1 MKLKMLLI
9 AVIMLCAAAGAQRA
23 QAEEVLTWE
32 ECVAYT
38 ITNNPELRS
47 SQELIRQSRAGVGLA
62 VSEYLPQIS
71 ASVGLSAGRRESES
85 DLERLKVNTMT
96 SSSEI
101 RSAYQNDLLNRKS
114 TTMDRSLSYGV
125 SGKQLVFDS
134 MKSVYDIKAA
144 SSRVDE
150 ARYEH
155 AKTSSQIRLDLR
167 KAFVELLRAQDSI
180 QISREIAERSKKNLE
195 LVRMRYRAGREHRG
209 SLLNAEAN
217 LSSARLGVA
226 QAERDLTVARR
237 GLLKQMGIGAL
248 RPIQAEGKLA
258 YADTDR
264 EKPDFEAIAAGHPT
278 VLLLKSQGKTAQYDE
293 KSKIAEFFPVI
304 SITAGADSSLSYTD
318 SRTSITKTN
327 GVNLNAGIQATM
339 PIFTGGKNYF
349 NLDRAKSQTRKLK
362 ADEISAR
369 QQVVLALEQYWSS
382 WQNACD
388 RVEVQRKYLEAAE
401 ERARISEAQYSL
413 GLLIFDN
420 WIIIE
425 DSLSQTK
432 KSYLEALAN
441 QSIMEAQWLQAK
453 GETLSYD
460 K

>member
-1 MKLKMLLI
+1 MKSLYIPPLAAFLLI
-9 AVIMLCAAAGAQRA
+9 VLAILPARG
-23 QAEEVLTWE
+23 EEVLTWE
-32 ECVAYT
+32 ECVAFA
-38 ITNNPELRS
+38 IANNPELRS

-62 VSEYLPQIS
+62 VSSYLPQVS
-71 ASVGLSAGRRESES
+71 ASVGLNAGRRESES
-85 DLERLKVNTMT
+85 NLERLKVNTMT

-101 RSAYQNDLLNRKS
+101 RSAYRNDLLSQKS
-114 TTMDRSLSYGV
+114 TTTDMSLAYGI

-134 MKSVYDIKAA
+134 MKTVYDVKAA
-144 SSRVDE
+144 SSQVNE
-150 ARYEH
+150 ARYNL
-155 AKTSSQIRLDLR
+155 AKTSSQIRMNLR
-167 KAFVELLRAQDSI
+167 VAYVELLRAQDSI

-217 LSSARLGVA
+217 LASARLGVA

-237 GLLKQMGIGAL
+237 SLLKQMGIGGMRQIRAD
-248 RPIQAEGKLA
+248 GKLA
-258 YADTDR
+258 YEKTAV
-264 EKPDFEAIAAGHPT
+264 EKPDFEEIAAAHPA
-278 VLLLKSQGKTAQYDE
+278 VLLLKSQSKTARYDE

-304 SITAGADSSLSYTD
+304 SVTAGADSSLSYTD
-318 SRTSITKTN
+318 SRTSINKAN

-339 PIFTGGKNYF
+339 PIFTGGRNYF
-349 NLDRAKSQTRKLK
+349 NLDRAKSQTRKLR

-369 QQVVLALEQYWSS
+369 QQVVLALEQYWNS
-382 WQNACD
+382 WQNASD
-388 RVEVQRKYLEAAE
+388 QVEVQRKFLEAAE

-425 DSLSQTK
+425 DSLSQIK
-432 KSYLEALAN
+432 MRYMDALAN
-441 QSIMEAQWLQAK
+441 QSIAEAQWLQAK